1 MQLSTIISALG
12 ARVFVNHN
20 SDTCEI
26 DHIFAGDR
34 MSDLL
39 GAVSEQMLIVTHLSN
54 QGMIRLIE
62 LMDASA
68 ICLLNGTPP
77 CPELQEA
84 AENAGTH
91 LIVSPFGMY
100 ESCGIIYSLF
110 KEDTS
115 SL

>member
-54 QGMIRLIE
+54 R
-62 LMDASA
+62 
-68 ICLLNGTPP
+68 
-77 CPELQEA
+77 
-84 AENAGTH
+84 
-91 LIVSPFGMY
+91 V
-100 ESCGIIYSLF
+100 
-110 KEDTS
+110 
-115 SL
+115 